1 MNKTVIIMCLFLIGV
16 FFVQIPAASA
26 WNWNTH
32 EEIVENNYNS
42 LPSDIQQNLS
52 LDAMKEGSM
61 DPDFKFFDFKY
72 HSYPNSYGK
81 AEEWLN
87 RGQYYYE
94 IGDYYYASYCYG
106 VASHYITD
114 SFSAPHCAGASGP
127 NHTLYETKAS
137 FLTPGVIQSNDD
149 LHSAMNKASINGKTN
164 WNDWLNSK
172 NNSDIQNDL
181 NNGTSA
187 SYNAIHDSIIN
198 SHPVKKGNLEKRN
211 SEFISSSLILLF
223 NLI

>member
-1 MNKTVIIMCLFLIGV
+1 MNKSLIMCLFLIGV

-32 EEIVENNYNS
+32 EEIVESNYNS

-52 LDAMKEGSM
+52 LDAMKDGSI

-87 RGQYYYE
+87 KGQYYYE

-114 SFSAPHCAGASGP
+114 SFSAPHCAGSSGP
-127 NHTLYETKAS
+127 NHTLYEARAS
-137 FLTPGVIQSNDD
+137 FLTPEVIQSTDD
-149 LHSAMNKASINGKTN
+149 LHSAMNKVSLNGKAN
-164 WNDWLNSK
+164 WNDWLKSK
-172 NNSDIQNDL
+172 NNFDIQNDL
-181 NNGTSA
+181 NKGTSA
-187 SYNAIHDSIIN
+187 SYNAINGSISN
-198 SHPVKKGNLEKRN
+198 SHPVKKGNLEKKN
-211 SEFISSSLILLF
+211 PEVTISFLTPLISLI
-223 NLI
+223 

>member
-1 MNKTVIIMCLFLIGV
+1 
-16 FFVQIPAASA
+16 
-26 WNWNTH
+26 
-32 EEIVENNYNS
+32 
-42 LPSDIQQNLS
+42 
-52 LDAMKEGSM
+52 MKEGSM

-72 HSYPNSYGK
+72 HVYPDSYGK

-87 RGQYYYE
+87 KGQYYYE

-127 NHTLYETKAS
+127 NHTLYEAKAS
-137 FLTPGVIQSNDD
+137 FITPEVVNSTDD
-149 LHSAMNKASINGKTN
+149 LNAAMNKASSNGKSN
-164 WNDWLNSK
+164 WNQWLQSK
-172 NNSDIQNDL
+172 NESDIQNDL
-181 NNGTSA
+181 NTATST
-187 SYNAIHDSIIN
+187 SYNAIQDSISN

-211 SEFISSSLILLF
+211 SEFINSFLIPLI